1 MLNLAPEDCQGQA
14 GRSRLEALLLSYF
27 RHGGS
32 HLHVNV
38 MRAATLRAARET
50 PAEHADLTV
59 RVSGFSA
66 RFVKL
71 DAAVQ
76 NALIARAEAEAR

>member
-1 MLNLAPEDCQGQA
+1 DCQGQA

-27 RHGGS
+27 RDGGS
-32 HLHVNV
+32 HLHLNV
-38 MRAATLRAARET
+38 MRAATLRAAREA
-50 PAEHADLTV
+50 PAEYADLTV

-71 DAAVQ
+71 DPAIQ
-76 NALIARAEAEAR
+76 NALVTRAEAEER